1 MSRRAMGNA
10 WRKGGGKSDA
20 AEGRRQYGIPKTRF
34 GGVVGATGVQ
44 AWRGRSSAPSSVSLT
59 RPTKR
64 VWSHSVRLLLSW
76 LVLCVN
82 SRSESSPRD
91 VERSCRSVSSCS
103 PTPFIVTSFRAWLKK
118 KRFLRFKY
126 RACGGSAHTVRP
138 LGRWL
143 LKTVPIAR
151 FRPIEVAVQ

>member
-1 MSRRAMGNA
+1 MAQGRGKVGR
-10 WRKGGGKSDA
+10 GGGETTVRYTEDSFRWCGGGYGGPGMERAQFRAILRIVDTSYEKSV
-20 AEGRRQYGIPKTRF
+20 ESF
-34 GGVVGATGVQ
+34 G
-44 AWRGRSSAPSSVSLT
+44 SFAP
-59 RPTKR
+59 
-64 VWSHSVRLLLSW
+64 

-82 SRSESSPRD
+82 SRSESSSRD
-91 VERSCRSVSSCS
+91 VERSCRSASSCS